1 LAIPADNEA
10 QRIIDAEHLRLLA
23 LFHYISGALTSAFSL
38 FFGVWMVFMAAM
50 FAFIPPVPAG
60 AGAAP
65 ASPHGPPFIV
75 FAAVGVFFVLG
86 LVYGVL
92 EIVSGRFISLRRQRV
107 FSLVVAV
114 PRLLLIPYGM
124 ILSIFTLL
132 VLERPSVK
140 QLYGESNP
148 ADR

>member
-1 LAIPADNEA
+1 MTAPDQEA

-50 FAFIPPVPAG
+50 FAFMPPFPAG
-60 AGAAP
+60 AGAPAP
-65 ASPHGPPFIV
+65 PQGPPLLV
-75 FAAVGVFFVLG
+75 FAAFGVFFVLG
-86 LVYGVL
+86 LAYGVL
-92 EIVSGRFISLRRQRV
+92 EIVSGRFISLRRRRV
-107 FSLVVAV
+107 FTLVVAV

-140 QLYGESNP
+140 QLYRESNP